1 MDNKVEGTDKIKKR
15 VEEDQSATLLGYNND
30 LEKAEIEFERGEY
43 ITHQQLL
50 NLIKTNY

>member
-1 MDNKVEGTDKIKKR
+1 MDNKVDETDKIKKR
-15 VEEDQSATLLGYNND
+15 VEDQSDNLLGYNNE